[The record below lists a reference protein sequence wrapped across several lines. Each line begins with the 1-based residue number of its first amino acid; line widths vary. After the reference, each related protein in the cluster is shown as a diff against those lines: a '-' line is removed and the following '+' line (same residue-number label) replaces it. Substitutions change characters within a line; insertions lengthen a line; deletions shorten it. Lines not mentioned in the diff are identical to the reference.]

1 MRTVEVNAT
10 CSASPEKVWEVMAD
24 PSRWAEWLTI
34 HKSWKSAVP
43 PQLSQGDTATAAARV
58 MNMPV
63 AIDWT
68 FDRVE
73 APNAIEMS
81 GLTRAGVGLKLVI
94 GIADMGATSKVD
106 LTVSVAGGTIDS
118 PMGGVFQSSLTGA
131 LNKSLRNVEALVA

>member
-1 MRTVEVNAT
+1 MRTVEVSAT

-24 PSRWAEWLTI
+24 PFRWAEWLTI

-43 PQLSQGDTATAAARV
+43 AQLSPGDSATAAARV

-73 APNAIEMS
+73 APNVIEMS
-81 GLTRAGVGLKLVI
+81 GLTRAGVNLKLVI
-94 GIADMGATSKVD
+94 GIADMGAASKVD
-106 LTVSVAGGTIDS
+106 LSVNVDGGMIDG
-118 PMGGVFQSSLTGA
+118 PMGGVFQGSLTGA
-131 LNKSLRNVEALVA
+131 LNTSLRNVEALVA